1 MLKSILTKAKI
12 LLIALPIAF
21 CCAFSYIMGEKEWL
35 DWGNKCLSQ
44 SFDPSLD
51 TKLKKWEIELTPE
64 HFIHLRKTYQHG
76 KQEYFSLYLNK
87 LDSVNFIG
95 TATNGQ
101 LQFKAI
107 RDDIIVQTY
116 DDPKGNVD
124 SMTTV
129 LNIQVKG
136 MTPERL
142 DSLDDAIEFLK
153 EKKVIAHLRA
163 Q

>member
-1 MLKSILTKAKI
+1 MVKSILPKAKR
-12 LLIALPIAF
+12 LTVTPLIALAVVF
-21 CCAFSYIMGEKEWL
+21 LCAFTAKMGEKEWL
-35 DWGNKCLSQ
+35 DWSNKCLEQ
-44 SFDPSLD
+44 SFDPTGD
-51 TKLKKWEIELTPE
+51 VKLKKWEISVTPE

-87 LDSVNFIG
+87 LDSVNFTG
-95 TATNGQ
+95 TASNGQ
-101 LQFKAI
+101 LQFKTI

-129 LNIQVKG
+129 LIIPVKG

-142 DSLDDAIEFLK
+142 DSLNDAIEFLK
-153 EKKVIAHLRA
+153 EKTV
-163 Q
+163 